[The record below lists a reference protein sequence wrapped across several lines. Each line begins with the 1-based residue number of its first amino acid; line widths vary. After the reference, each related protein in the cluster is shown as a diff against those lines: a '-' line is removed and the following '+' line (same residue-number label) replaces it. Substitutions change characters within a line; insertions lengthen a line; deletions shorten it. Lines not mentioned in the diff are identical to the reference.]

1 MQKYSSQFPGRHFIP
16 GNYSYSCIVF
26 IYNQAQWKSLSIHKP
41 DERFQTQYLKDEL
54 DFLPWPY
61 VSNPILK
68 REGLKNKNK
77 KGRVKNLPYWNP
89 LVQSSVC
96 LLLPDLVGG
105 FFFFTFRISYLSCN
119 EFLNIIFRR
128 EKQFFSSLTL
138 ALRIVGCFLN
148 ELFAHFLWRRESM
161 SEPNVRC

>member
-68 REGLKNKNK
+68 REGLRIFLIEIHWFKA
-77 KGRVKNLPYWNP
+77 VSAFCYQTWW
-89 LVQSSVC
+89 V
-96 LLLPDLVGG
+96 

-128 EKQFFSSLTL
+128 EKQFF
-138 ALRIVGCFLN
+138 FLPN
-148 ELFAHFLWRRESM
+148 LG
-161 SEPNVRC
+161 SENCRLLS